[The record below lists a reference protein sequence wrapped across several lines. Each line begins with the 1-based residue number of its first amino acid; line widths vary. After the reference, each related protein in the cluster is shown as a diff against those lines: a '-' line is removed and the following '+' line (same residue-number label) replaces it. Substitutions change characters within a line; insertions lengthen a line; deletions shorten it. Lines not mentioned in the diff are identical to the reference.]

1 MKQIIQD
8 LKREQPK
15 MRENDSSKEQKK
27 LPGDIWKI
35 LNATSDCPYHMC
47 DGSGIIFMQNRET
60 LETKAKYCKCKEQL
74 IYSQRLQFANIPS
87 EFSSLTVNS
96 FDTQIY
102 KTQADRETAKT
113 AKIMTANYIKSFEK
127 FREKAKGLYYYSSTR
142 GSGKTRLAVS
152 LGNAL
157 LKVRHMQVK
166 FITTLDLLKEIRN
179 TYNKNTQYTES
190 QLIESINSVQVLIV
204 DDIGVEQPT
213 NWVNEMLFSIFDTRM
228 KYNKITIFTS
238 NCSIENLQHDERL
251 KSRIFKMAIPVK
263 MPEEDVRKGQSKRD
277 NEELQNILLRGE

>member
-1 MKQIIQD
+1 
-8 LKREQPK
+8 
-15 MRENDSSKEQKK
+15 
-27 LPGDIWKI
+27 
-35 LNATSDCPYHMC
+35 
-47 DGSGIIFMQNRET
+47 
-60 LETKAKYCKCKEQL
+60 
-74 IYSQRLQFANIPS
+74 
-87 EFSSLTVNS
+87 
-96 FDTQIY
+96 
-102 KTQADRETAKT
+102 
-113 AKIMTANYIKSFEK
+113 
-127 FREKAKGLYYYSSTR
+127 
-142 GSGKTRLAVS
+142 
-152 LGNAL
+152 
-157 LKVRHMQVK
+157 MQVK